1 MNRLAISRA
10 ANLAMFLFLVVLS
23 WCFKASYFS
32 FAVAIFIIFL
42 LCDIWYSYRNHEK
55 IFPDVS
61 RPFKYMAGAIFSL
74 YILFILTAIF
84 HFDGQDVHKAIEYAY
99 LSIPFFMTWWI
110 SAKYSVSQGVRWG
123 ILVGAIIACVIG
135 LHQWCINPGIRI
147 ESSYAHP
154 NHFGTMINLTLPL
167 IGYYAVHVKNNAYK
181 ILSVCTM
188 IVQLGCLYLTGSRGA
203 LLALIGAVVLGMLW
217 AYVSLREYKNI
228 RFGKYACV
236 FIILILIGGGF
247 TLYHMGQ
254 ERNLDVVRMAET
266 GDSVAKAGGERMQMI
281 RASIAMWEDHKLF
294 GVGAGHWGEAY
305 YGQYRPSD
313 IHEEGHS
320 MPHNMPL
327 FFLSTGGLVGVAGYC
342 IFIILSIVALTKVV
356 KMGRSL
362 KWGIAVYMIFLSFFL
377 QGLVDTTIINKIP
390 ARMYFAIMGCIVTLS
405 ASRLIANSEI
415 KQLRE

>member
-1 MNRLAISRA
+1 MLHSIRMNQIS
-10 ANLAMFLFLVVLS
+10 NIFLFFILLIIS
-23 WCFKASYFS
+23 WEFKASYFS
-32 FAVAIFIIFL
+32 YAL
-42 LCDIWYSYRNHEK
+42 
-55 IFPDVS
+55 
-61 RPFKYMAGAIFSL
+61 
-74 YILFILTAIF
+74 ILFALFLMIDGYYSFHHQLFFLPKRNKPFYVILLGILAF
-84 HFDGQDVHKAIEYAY
+84 Y
-99 LSIPFFMTWWI
+99 LAFNFTSLMHWTHIDLAKSMDYTWLCFPFFMTWWI
-110 SAKYSVSQGVRWG
+110 LSKYDAERGFRWG
-123 ILVGAIIACVIG
+123 ILVGAVIACVIG

-154 NHFGTMINLTLPL
+154 NLFGTMINLTLPL

-236 FIILILIGGGF
+236 FIIFILIGGGF

-327 FFLSTGGLVGVAGYC
+327 FFLSTGGLVGAAGYC

-362 KWGIAVYMIFLSFFL
+362 K
-377 QGLVDTTIINKIP
+377 
-390 ARMYFAIMGCIVTLS
+390 
-405 ASRLIANSEI
+405 
-415 KQLRE
+415 

>member
-1 MNRLAISRA
+1 MVHSIRMNQIS
-10 ANLAMFLFLVVLS
+10 NIFLFFIMIIIS
-23 WCFKASYFS
+23 WEFKASYFS
-32 FAVAIFIIFL
+32 YAL
-42 LCDIWYSYRNHEK
+42 
-55 IFPDVS
+55 
-61 RPFKYMAGAIFSL
+61 
-74 YILFILTAIF
+74 ILFVLFLMIDGYYSFHHHLPFLPKRNKPFYVILLGILSF
-84 HFDGQDVHKAIEYAY
+84 Y
-99 LSIPFFMTWWI
+99 LAFNFTSLMHWTHIDLVKSMDYTWLCFPFFMTWWI
-110 SAKYSVSQGVRWG
+110 LSKYDAERGFRWG
-123 ILVGAIIACVIG
+123 ILVGAVIACVIG

-281 RASIAMWEDHKLF
+281 WASIAMWEDHKLF

-390 ARMYFAIMGCIVTLS
+390 ARMYFALMGSFIPLCYLH
-405 ASRLIANSEI
+405 L
-415 KQLRE
+415 KQK

>member
-1 MNRLAISRA
+1 MVHSIRMNQIS
-10 ANLAMFLFLVVLS
+10 NIFLFFIMIIIS
-23 WCFKASYFS
+23 WEFKASYFS
-32 FAVAIFIIFL
+32 YAL
-42 LCDIWYSYRNHEK
+42 
-55 IFPDVS
+55 
-61 RPFKYMAGAIFSL
+61 
-74 YILFILTAIF
+74 ILFVLFLMIDGYYSFHHQLPFLPKRNKTFYVILLGILSF
-84 HFDGQDVHKAIEYAY
+84 Y
-99 LSIPFFMTWWI
+99 LAFNFTSLMHWTHIDLVKSMDYTWLCFPFFMTWWI
-110 SAKYSVSQGVRWG
+110 LSKYDAERGFRWG
-123 ILVGAIIACVIG
+123 ILVGAVIACVIG

-327 FFLSTGGLVGVAGYC
+327 FFLSTGGLVGAAGYC

-390 ARMYFAIMGCIVTLS
+390 ARMYFALMGSFIPLCYLH
-405 ASRLIANSEI
+405 L
-415 KQLRE
+415 KQK

>member
-1 MNRLAISRA
+1 MVHSIRMNQIS
-10 ANLAMFLFLVVLS
+10 NIFLFFIMIIIS
-23 WCFKASYFS
+23 WEFKASYFS
-32 FAVAIFIIFL
+32 YAL
-42 LCDIWYSYRNHEK
+42 
-55 IFPDVS
+55 
-61 RPFKYMAGAIFSL
+61 
-74 YILFILTAIF
+74 ILFVLFLMIDGYYSFHHHLSFLPKRNKPFYVILLGILSF
-84 HFDGQDVHKAIEYAY
+84 Y
-99 LSIPFFMTWWI
+99 LAFNFTSLMHWTHIDLVKSMDYTWLCFPFFMTWWI
-110 SAKYSVSQGVRWG
+110 LSKYDAERGFRWG
-123 ILVGAIIACVIG
+123 ILVGAVIACVIG

-327 FFLSTGGLVGVAGYC
+327 FFLSTGGLVGATGYC
-342 IFIILSIVALTKVV
+342 IFVILSIVALTKVV

-390 ARMYFAIMGCIVTLS
+390 ARMYFALMGSFIPLCYLH
-405 ASRLIANSEI
+405 L
-415 KQLRE
+415 KQK

>member
-1 MNRLAISRA
+1 MLHSIRMNQIS
-10 ANLAMFLFLVVLS
+10 NIFLFFILLIIS
-23 WCFKASYFS
+23 WEFKASYFS
-32 FAVAIFIIFL
+32 YAL
-42 LCDIWYSYRNHEK
+42 
-55 IFPDVS
+55 
-61 RPFKYMAGAIFSL
+61 
-74 YILFILTAIF
+74 ILFALFLMIDGYYSFHHQLSFLPKRNKPFYVILLGILAF
-84 HFDGQDVHKAIEYAY
+84 Y
-99 LSIPFFMTWWI
+99 LAFNFTSLMHWTHIDLAKSMDYTWLCFPFFMTWWI
-110 SAKYSVSQGVRWG
+110 LSKYDAERGFRWG
-123 ILVGAIIACVIG
+123 ILVGAVIACVIG

-154 NHFGTMINLTLPL
+154 NHFGTMINLTLPF

-217 AYVSLREYKNI
+217 AYVSLRGYKNI

-236 FIILILIGGGF
+236 FIIFILIGGGF

-266 GDSVAKAGGERMQMI
+266 GDPVAKAGGERMQMI

-327 FFLSTGGLVGVAGYC
+327 FFLSTGGLVGAAGYC
-342 IFIILSIVALTKVV
+342 IFIILSIVALTIVV
-356 KMGRSL
+356 KMGRSI

-390 ARMYFAIMGCIVTLS
+390 ARMYFALMGSFIPLCYLH
-405 ASRLIANSEI
+405 L
-415 KQLRE
+415 KQK